1 MSLQETPTANRLH
14 IGFFGRCNSG
24 KSTLINAFTG
34 QDVTIVSPVAG
45 TTTDVVQKNIELHG
59 LGPCTLLDTAG
70 FDDTASDLG
79 TLRMART
86 AQASEKVDIAV
97 VVFDEKDLSDEEK
110 WVAQFREQHTPV
122 VAVVSK
128 CDLRI
133 PDNVWLE
140 QIASLVDDEV
150 LCVDITRPD
159 DMVALRYKLAAV
171 NPLRS
176 EPEITNGLVTD
187 GDMVLLVMPQ
197 DIQAPKGRLILP
209 QVQTIRELLDKHC
222 QILAVTP
229 DHLKD
234 ALDALKEPP
243 KLIITDSQVFADV
256 HALKPEETAL
266 TSFSVLFAG
275 LKGDVATY
283 VEGARAIDSLPA
295 DAHILIAELCSH
307 APLEE
312 DIGRVKIPRK
322 LRQRVGEGITIDI
335 VAGAD
340 FPDDLSGYDL
350 IIQCGACMVNRK
362 MVQNRITKAK
372 KAGVPI
378 SNYGIT
384 IAYLTGILEDI
395 VY

>member
-110 WVAQFREQHTPV
+110 WVAQFREQNTPV

-176 EPEITNGLVTD
+176 EPKITNGLVTD

>member
-1 MSLQETPTANRLH
+1 MSLQDTPTANRLH

-24 KSTLINAFTG
+24 KSTLINAFTN

-70 FDDTASDLG
+70 FDDQSSDLG
-79 TLRMART
+79 ALRMERT
-86 AQASEKVDIAV
+86 AHASEKTDIAV
-97 VVFDEKDLSDEEK
+97 IVFDEEDLSDEAR
-110 WVAQFREQHTPV
+110 WVAMFKEQNTPI

-128 CDLRI
+128 CDLRT
-133 PDNVWLE
+133 PDAAWVKKITE
-140 QIASLVDDEV
+140 LVDDEP
-150 LCVDITRPD
+150 LCVDITCRD
-159 DMVALRYKLAAV
+159 DMTALRYKLASV
-171 NPLRS
+171 NPHK
-176 EPEITNGLVTD
+176 EDPEITHGLVKN

-209 QVQTIRELLDKHC
+209 QVQTMRELLDKRC

-229 DHLKD
+229 DHFVD
-234 ALDALKEPP
+234 ALEALRTQPS
-243 KLIITDSQVFADV
+243 LIITDSQVFPFV
-256 HALKPEETAL
+256 HDHKPEETQL

-275 LKGDVATY
+275 LKGDLPTY
-283 VEGARAIDSLPA
+283 IEGAKAIAQLQP

-312 DIGRVKIPRK
+312 DIGRVKIPNLLRK
-322 LRQRVGEGITIDI
+322 RVGENITVDI
-335 VAGAD
+335 VAGSD
-340 FPDDLSGYDL
+340 FPNDLSKYDL

-362 MVQNRITKAK
+362 LVQNRIIKAK
-372 KAGVPI
+372 KYNVPI
-378 SNYGIT
+378 SNYGIV
-384 IAYLTGILEDI
+384 IAYLNGILEDI

>member
-24 KSTLINAFTG
+24 KSTLINAFTA

-70 FDDTASDLG
+70 FDDASSDLG
-79 TLRMART
+79 ALRMART

-97 VVFDEKDLSDEEK
+97 IVFDEMDLTDEEK
-110 WVAQFREQHTPV
+110 WIAQFKEQSTPV

-128 CDLRI
+128 CDIRI
-133 PDNVWLE
+133 PDAAWVE
-140 QIASLVDDEV
+140 KIAGLVDDDV
-150 LCVDITRPD
+150 LCVDITKPD

-171 NPLRS
+171 NPLRE
-176 EPEITNGLVTD
+176 EPEITHGLAGD

-229 DHLKD
+229 DHLSD
-234 ALDALKEPP
+234 ALAALKAPP
-243 KLIITDSQVFADV
+243 KLIITDSQVFAAV
-256 HALKPEETAL
+256 HAAKPKETAL

-275 LKGDVATY
+275 LKGDIATY
-283 VEGARAIDSLPA
+283 VEGAKAIAELPP

-312 DIGRVKIPRK
+312 DIGRVKIPRQ
-322 LRQRVGEGITIDI
+322 LRKRVGEDITVDI

-362 MVQNRITKAK
+362 MVQNRITRAK

-384 IAYLTGILEDI
+384 IAYLTGILDDI

>member
-275 LKGDVATY
+275 LKGDIATY

>member
-110 WVAQFREQHTPV
+110 WVAQFREQNTPV

-322 LRQRVGEGITIDI
+322 LRQRVGEGLTIDI

>member
-110 WVAQFREQHTPV
+110 WVAQFREQNTPV

>member
-34 QDVTIVSPVAG
+34 QDVTIVSSVAG

-110 WVAQFREQHTPV
+110 WVAQFREQNTPV

>member
-1 MSLQETPTANRLH
+1 MSLQDTPTANRLH

-24 KSTLINAFTG
+24 KSTLINAFTA

-70 FDDTASDLG
+70 FDDQSSDLG
-79 TLRMART
+79 ALRMERT
-86 AQASEKVDIAV
+86 AQASDKTDIAV
-97 VVFDEKDLSDEEK
+97 IVFDAQDLTEETT
-110 WVAQFREQHTPV
+110 WVARFKEQQTPI

-128 CDLRI
+128 CDLRT
-133 PDNVWLE
+133 PDEAWLKTISE
-140 QIASLVDDEV
+140 LVDDDV
-150 LCVDITRPD
+150 LCVDITKPD

-171 NPLRS
+171 NPHKE
-176 EPEITNGLVTD
+176 EPEITHGLVSD
-187 GDMVLLVMPQ
+187 GDVVLLVMPQ

-209 QVQTIRELLDKHC
+209 QVQTIRELLDKRC
-222 QILAVTP
+222 MIFSVTP
-229 DHLKD
+229 DHLED
-234 ALDALKEPP
+234 ALAALKEPP
-243 KLIITDSQVFADV
+243 ALIITDSQVFAYV
-256 HALKPEETAL
+256 HEHKPEASRL

-275 LKGDVATY
+275 LKGDLPTY
-283 VEGARAIDSLPA
+283 IEGAKAIAALPA

-312 DIGRVKIPRK
+312 DIGRVKIPRLLK
-322 LRQRVGEGITIDI
+322 KRVGDGITIEM

-340 FPDDLSGYDL
+340 FPEDLSSYDL

-362 MVQNRITKAK
+362 LVQNRITKAK
-372 KAGVPI
+372 KYHVPI
-378 SNYGIT
+378 SNYGIV
-384 IAYLTGILEDI
+384 IAYLNGILDAI

>member
-110 WVAQFREQHTPV
+110 WVAQIREQNTPV

>member
-24 KSTLINAFTG
+24 KSTLINAFTN

-70 FDDTASDLG
+70 FDDQSSDLG
-79 TLRMART
+79 ALRMERT
-86 AQASEKVDIAV
+86 AHASEKTDIAV
-97 VVFDEKDLSDEEK
+97 IVFDEEDLTDEEK
-110 WVAQFREQHTPV
+110 WVLQFKEQHTPI

-128 CDLRI
+128 CDLRT
-133 PDNVWLE
+133 PEKAWLKKV
-140 QIASLVDDEV
+140 ADLVDDEP
-150 LCVDITRPD
+150 LCVDINSRD
-159 DMVALRYKLAAV
+159 DMTALRYKLAAV
-171 NPLRS
+171 NPHKE
-176 EPEITNGLVTD
+176 EPEITHGLVND
-187 GDMVLLVMPQ
+187 GDMVMLVMPQ

-209 QVQTIRELLDKHC
+209 QVQTLRELLDKRC
-222 QILAVTP
+222 QILSVTP
-229 DHLKD
+229 DHFVD

-243 KLIITDSQVFADV
+243 KLIITDSQVFAFV
-256 HALKPEETAL
+256 HDHKPKQSKL

-275 LKGDVATY
+275 LKGDLQAY
-283 VEGARAIDSLPA
+283 VEGAKTIADLPA

-312 DIGRVKIPRK
+312 DIGRVKIPNLLRK
-322 LRQRVGEGITIDI
+322 RVGENIVVDV
-335 VAGAD
+335 VAGSD
-340 FPDDLSGYDL
+340 FPDDLSDYDL

-362 MVQNRITKAK
+362 LVQNRIIKAK
-372 KAGVPI
+372 KFNVAI
-378 SNYGIT
+378 SNYGIV
-384 IAYLTGILEDI
+384 IAYLNGILDDI

>member
-110 WVAQFREQHTPV
+110 WVAQFREQHTPF

>member
-243 KLIITDSQVFADV
+243 KLIITDSQIFADV

>member
-70 FDDTASDLG
+70 FDDIASDLG

-110 WVAQFREQHTPV
+110 WVAQFREQNTPV

>member
-1 MSLQETPTANRLH
+1 MSLQATPTANRLH

-24 KSTLINAFTG
+24 KSTLINAFTN

-45 TTTDVVQKNIELHG
+45 TTTDVVQKNIELAG

-70 FDDTASDLG
+70 FDDQSSDLG
-79 TLRMART
+79 HLRMART
-86 AQASEKVDIAV
+86 AHASEKTDLAV
-97 VVFDEKDLSDEEK
+97 LVFDDKDLSDEAK
-110 WVAQFREQHTPV
+110 WVAQFKEQQTPV

-128 CDLRI
+128 CDIRT
-133 PDNVWLE
+133 PDPDWLAE
-140 QIASLVDDEV
+140 IAALVDDEP
-150 LCVDITRPD
+150 LCVNINNRD
-159 DMVALRYKLAAV
+159 DMTALRYKLAAV
-171 NPLRS
+171 NPRQ
-176 EPEITNGLVTD
+176 EQPEITHGLVED

-197 DIQAPKGRLILP
+197 DIQAPQGRLILP

-222 QILAVTP
+222 LILSVTP
-229 DHLKD
+229 DHLED
-234 ALDALKEPP
+234 ALNSLKEPP
-243 KLIITDSQVFADV
+243 KLIITDSQVFAFV
-256 HALKPEETAL
+256 HEHMPKASKL

-275 LKGDVATY
+275 LKGDLPTY
-283 VEGARAIDSLPA
+283 VEGAKAIAALPA

-312 DIGRVKIPRK
+312 DIGRVKIPRM
-322 LRQRVGEGITIDI
+322 LRKRVGEGITVDI
-335 VAGAD
+335 AAGAD

-372 KAGVPI
+372 KYNVPI
-378 SNYGIT
+378 TNYGIT
-384 IAYLTGILEDI
+384 IAYLNGILEDI